1 MGPFHLES
9 IAAGGDRAVLRIDGD
24 IDACTA
30 PQLRERVMDLAGT
43 GTVHVIADLR
53 GVGFLDSAGLGALVA
68 ARKELRGRAGSLMLV
83 AGTGR
88 IVQVLRITAIPP
100 DKVALN
106 AQYHQALTSINS
118 KNVWQYYDLVDTQW
132 PAEPSKKPLG
142 NPIPAFLANSVLE
155 TFFQGPTVGPISS
168 KNPPHGC
175 INCHG
180 TYGLDKDFVF
190 QLNDAYPQS
199 KKKKTVLFAH

>member
-30 PQLRERVMDLAGT
+30 PHLRERVLDLAGN

-53 GVGFLDSAGLGALVA
+53 GVGFLDSADLGALVA

-88 IVQVLRITAIPP
+88 IVQVLRITGLTDAF
-100 DKVALN
+100 AL
-106 AQYHQALTSINS
+106 HSC
-118 KNVWQYYDLVDTQW
+118 
-132 PAEPSKKPLG
+132 
-142 NPIPAFLANSVLE
+142 VLE
-155 TFFQGPTVGPISS
+155 AVTADRNWQAAVSAEGISAGIWCRQ
-168 KNPPHGC
+168 HG
-175 INCHG
+175 
-180 TYGLDKDFVF
+180 L
-190 QLNDAYPQS
+190 L
-199 KKKKTVLFAH
+199 